1 MGKLRGQALRLIL
14 VLHCLHDAY
23 REEGR
28 TTTVPVETVRKG
40 LRLARFFRSQWTVV
54 HAAMNRWSD
63 AMPAEVQKLLTKV
76 GQQDLSEV
84 TPRQV
89 CRWKIQKNAAE
100 AAKFLAGVVE
110 LGIGTISGEG
120 SKLRWFPPDQL
131 SSPA

>member
-1 MGKLRGQALRLIL
+1 
-14 VLHCLHDAY
+14 
-23 REEGR
+23 
-28 TTTVPVETVRKG
+28 
-40 LRLARFFRSQWTVV
+40 
-54 HAAMNRWSD
+54 
-63 AMPAEVQKLLTKV
+63 MPAEVQKLLTKV

-131 SSPA
+131 SSAA